1 MYTGLDQIRG
11 MELGGSGG
19 VIGGGEDEFLVAAGA
34 AGTAGVVVL
43 RRVDGGRDLEVVA
56 RNTDIPTRSSFVWL

>member
-1 MYTGLDQIRG
+1 

-19 VIGGGEDEFLVAAGA
+19 PHGGGEDEFLVAAGA
-34 AGTAGVVVL
+34 AGTAGVAIFK
-43 RRVDGGRDLEVVA
+43 RVNGGLDLEVVA